1 MKEEKMGEDVYV
13 VGHKSAD
20 TDSVCSAIAYAK
32 IRGYIPVTQG
42 PINEETAFVLN
53 KFGVSVPRELGS
65 AVGKKVVLVDHNEA
79 SQAPDNL
86 DKAEIIEIID
96 HHKMNFSYHS
106 PIPILVEPV
115 GSTATILAKKYKDV
129 VAKDKAMAGLLLGAL
144 LSDTVVFKSPTT
156 TQEDKDVAAELAKI
170 AGIDDIPKFGIDVK
184 KAKAN
189 IADKPIKDVISADFK
204 NFDFA
209 GKKVGI
215 GQTEVVDLTDV
226 YNRASEVVKFLNNLK
241 AKEGYEMVIFI
252 ATDIIKEGSELY
264 FAGDKAKIEKAFNT
278 KAGDA
283 SVYIPGL
290 MSRKKQVVPVVQ
302 KVF

>member
-1 MKEEKMGEDVYV
+1 MADVYV
-13 VGHKSAD
+13 IGHKSPD
-20 TDSVCSAIAYAK
+20 TDTVCSAIAYARIK
-32 IRGYIPVTQG
+32 GYAPATPG

-53 KFGVSVPRELGS
+53 KFDVPVPQELGK
-65 AVGKKVVLVDHNEA
+65 AEGKKLVLVDHNEA
-79 SQAPDNL
+79 SQSPD
-86 DKAEIIEIID
+86 DIAKAEIIEIID
-96 HHKMNFSYHS
+96 HHKMNFSNPN
-106 PIPILVEPV
+106 PIAILIEPV

-129 VAKDKAMAGLLLGAL
+129 VAKDKAMAGILLGAL

-170 AGIDDIPKFGIDVK
+170 AGIDDMMKFGIDVK

-189 IADKPIKDVISADFK
+189 IADKPIKDVIFADYK

-226 YNRASEVVKFLNNLK
+226 YNRASEVMNFLNDLK
-241 AKEGYEMVIFI
+241 AKEGYEMVIFV

-278 KAGDA
+278 EVEGN

-290 MSRKKQVVPVVQ
+290 MSRKKQVVPVVE

>member
-1 MKEEKMGEDVYV
+1 MADVYV
-13 VGHKSAD
+13 IGHKSPD
-20 TDSVCSAIAYAK
+20 TDTVCSAIAYARIK
-32 IRGYIPVTQG
+32 GYTPATPG

-53 KFGVSVPRELGS
+53 KFGVPVPQELGS
-65 AVGKKVVLVDHNEA
+65 AEGKKLVLVDHNEA
-79 SQAPDNL
+79 SQSPD
-86 DKAEIIEIID
+86 DVAKAEIIEIID
-96 HHKMNFSYHS
+96 HHKMNFSNPN
-106 PIPILVEPV
+106 PIAILVEPV

-129 VAKDKAMAGLLLGAL
+129 VAKDKAIAGILLGAL

-156 TQEDKDVAAELAKI
+156 TQEDKDVAAVLARI
-170 AGIDDIPKFGIDVK
+170 AGIDDMMKFGIDVK

-189 IADKPIKDVISADFK
+189 IADKSIKDVIFADYK

-226 YNRASEVVKFLNNLK
+226 YNRASEVMSFLNDLK
-241 AKEGYEMVIFI
+241 AKEGYEMVIFV

-278 KAGDA
+278 KVEGS

-290 MSRKKQVVPVVQ
+290 MSRKKQVVPVVE

>member
-1 MKEEKMGEDVYV
+1 MADVYV
-13 VGHKSAD
+13 IGHKSPD
-20 TDSVCSAIAYAK
+20 TDTVVSAIVYARIK
-32 IRGYIPVTQG
+32 GYTPVTPG

-53 KFGVSVPRELGS
+53 KFGVPVPGELGS
-65 AVGKKVVLVDHNEA
+65 AEGKKLVLVDHNEA
-79 SQAPDNL
+79 SQSPD
-86 DKAEIIEIID
+86 DIAKAEVIEIID
-96 HHKMNFSYHS
+96 HHKMNFSNPN
-106 PIPILVEPV
+106 PIAILVEPV

-129 VAKDKAMAGLLLGAL
+129 VAKDKAMAGILLGAL

-156 TQEDKDVAAELAKI
+156 TQEDKDVAAVLAKI
-170 AGIDDIPKFGIDVK
+170 AGIDDMMKFGIDVK

-189 IADKPIKDVISADFK
+189 IADKPIKDVIFADYK

-226 YNRASEVVKFLNNLK
+226 YNRASEVVNFLNDLK
-241 AKEGYEMVIFI
+241 AKEGYEMVIFV

-278 KAGDA
+278 KVEGN

-290 MSRKKQVVPVVQ
+290 MSRKKQVVPVVE

>member
-1 MKEEKMGEDVYV
+1 MGEDVYV
-13 VGHKSAD
+13 VGHKSPD

-32 IRGYIPVTQG
+32 IRGYIPATQG

-53 KFGVSVPRELGS
+53 KFGVSVPKDLGS
-65 AVGKKVVLVDHNEA
+65 AEGKKLVLVDHNEA

-86 DKAEIIEIID
+86 DKSEIVEIID

-106 PIPILVEPV
+106 PIPIMVEPV
-115 GSTATILAKKYKDV
+115 GCTATILYKKYKDV
-129 VAKDKAMAGLLLGAL
+129 VVKDKALAGLLLGAI

-156 TQEDKDVAAELAKI
+156 TQEDRDVAAELAKI
-170 AGIDDIPKFGIDVK
+170 AGIDDMQKFGIDVK

-189 IADKPIKDVISADFK
+189 IADKPIKDVIFADFK
-204 NFDFA
+204 EFDFA

-226 YNRASEVVKFLNNLK
+226 YSRASEVVNFLTDLK

-264 FAGDKAKIEKAFNT
+264 FIGDKSKIEKAFNT
-278 KAGDA
+278 KAGET

-290 MSRKKQVVPVVQ
+290 MSRKKQVVPVVE

>member
-1 MKEEKMGEDVYV
+1 MADVYV
-13 VGHKSAD
+13 IGHKSPD
-20 TDSVCSAIAYAK
+20 TDTVCSAIAYARIK
-32 IRGYIPVTQG
+32 GYIPATPG

-53 KFGVSVPRELGS
+53 TFGVPVPGELGS
-65 AVGKKVVLVDHNEA
+65 AEGKKLVLVDHNEA
-79 SQAPDNL
+79 SQSPD
-86 DKAEIIEIID
+86 DIAKAEVIEIID
-96 HHKMNFSYHS
+96 HHKMNFSNPN
-106 PIPILVEPV
+106 PIAILIEPV

-129 VAKDKAMAGLLLGAL
+129 VAKDKALAGILLGAL

-156 TQEDKDVAAELAKI
+156 TQEDKDVAAVLAKI
-170 AGIDDIPKFGIDVK
+170 AGIDDMMKFGIDVK

-189 IADKPIKDVISADFK
+189 IADKSIKDVIFADFK

-226 YNRASEVVKFLNNLK
+226 YNRASEVMNFLNDLK
-241 AKEGYEMVIFI
+241 AKEGYEMVIFV

-278 KAGDA
+278 KVEGD

-290 MSRKKQVVPVVQ
+290 MSRKKQVVPVVE
-302 KVF
+302 KTF

>member
-1 MKEEKMGEDVYV
+1 MADVYV
-13 VGHKSAD
+13 IGHKSPD
-20 TDSVCSAIAYAK
+20 TDTVCSAIAYARIK
-32 IRGYIPVTQG
+32 GYTPATPG

-53 KFGVSVPRELGS
+53 KFGVPVPQELGS
-65 AVGKKVVLVDHNEA
+65 AEGKKLVLVDHNEA
-79 SQAPDNL
+79 SQSPD
-86 DKAEIIEIID
+86 DIAKAEIIEIID
-96 HHKMNFSYHS
+96 HHKMNFSNPN
-106 PIPILVEPV
+106 PIAILIEPV

-129 VAKDKAMAGLLLGAL
+129 VAKDKALAGILLGAL

-156 TQEDKDVAAELAKI
+156 TQEDKDVAAVLAKI
-170 AGIDDIPKFGIDVK
+170 AGIDDMLKFGIDVK
-184 KAKAN
+184 KSKAN
-189 IADKPIKDVISADFK
+189 IADKSIKDVIFADFK

-226 YNRASEVVKFLNNLK
+226 YNRASEVNSFINDLK
-241 AKEGYEMVIFI
+241 AKEGYEMVIFV

-278 KAGDA
+278 KVEGN

-290 MSRKKQVVPVVQ
+290 MSRKKQVVPVVE

>member
-1 MKEEKMGEDVYV
+1 MGQDVYV

-20 TDSVCSAIAYAK
+20 TDTVCSAVVYAK
-32 IRGYIPVTQG
+32 IRGYIPATQG
-42 PINEETAFVLN
+42 PINEETAFVLD
-53 KFGVSVPRELGS
+53 KFGVSAPKELGS
-65 AVGKKVVLVDHNEA
+65 AEGKKLVLVDHNEA

-86 DKAEIIEIID
+86 DKAEIVEIID

-156 TQEDKDVAAELAKI
+156 TQEDKDVAAELAKT
-170 AGIDDIPKFGIDVK
+170 AGIDDMLKFGIDVK

-189 IADKPIKDVISADFK
+189 IADKPVKDVIFADFK

-226 YNRASEVVKFLNNLK
+226 YNRASEVVKFLNDLK

-278 KAGDA
+278 KAGDT

-290 MSRKKQVVPVVQ
+290 MSRKKQVVPVVE

>member
-1 MKEEKMGEDVYV
+1 MADVYV
-13 VGHKSAD
+13 IGHKSPD
-20 TDSVCSAIAYAK
+20 TDTVCSAIAYAK
-32 IRGYIPVTQG
+32 IKGYTPATLG
-42 PINEETAFVLN
+42 SINEETAFVL
-53 KFGVSVPRELGS
+53 KTFGVPVPGELGS
-65 AVGKKVVLVDHNEA
+65 AEGKKLVLVDHNEA
-79 SQAPDNL
+79 SQSPD
-86 DKAEIIEIID
+86 DVAKAEIIEIID
-96 HHKMNFSYHS
+96 HHKMNFSNPN
-106 PIPILVEPV
+106 PIAILVEPV

-129 VAKDKAMAGLLLGAL
+129 VAKDKALAGILLGAL

-156 TQEDKDVAAELAKI
+156 TQEDRDVAAVLAKI
-170 AGIDDIPKFGIDVK
+170 AGIDDMTKFGIDVK

-189 IADKPIKDVISADFK
+189 IADKSIKDVIFADYK

-226 YNRASEVVKFLNNLK
+226 YNRASEVMNFLNDLK
-241 AKEGYEMVIFI
+241 AKEGYEMVIFV

-278 KAGDA
+278 KVEGA

-290 MSRKKQVVPVVQ
+290 MSRKKQVVPVVE

>member
-1 MKEEKMGEDVYV
+1 MGDNVYV
-13 VGHKSAD
+13 VGHKSPD
-20 TDSVCSAIAYAK
+20 TDTVCSAIVYAK
-32 IRGYIPVTQG
+32 IKGYTPVTQG

-53 KFGVSVPRELGS
+53 KFGVPAPQELGS
-65 AVGKKVVLVDHNEA
+65 AEGKKLVLVDHNEA
-79 SQAPDNL
+79 TQAPD
-86 DKAEIIEIID
+86 DAAKAEIVEIID
-96 HHKMNFSYHS
+96 HHKMNFSNPN
-106 PIPILVEPV
+106 PIAILVEPV

-156 TQEDKDVAAELAKI
+156 TPEDRDVAAELARI
-170 AGIDDIPKFGIDVK
+170 AGVDDIMKFGIDVK

-189 IADKPIKDVISADFK
+189 IADKSIKDVIFADFK

-226 YNRASEVVKFLNNLK
+226 YNRASEVTGFLNDLK

-252 ATDIIKEGSELY
+252 ATDIIKEGSEVY
-264 FAGDKAKIEKAFNT
+264 FAGDRAKIEQAFKT
-278 KAGDA
+278 TA
-283 SVYIPGL
+283 SDTNVYIPGL
-290 MSRKKQVVPVVQ
+290 MSRKKQVVPVVE

>member
-1 MKEEKMGEDVYV
+1 MADVYV
-13 VGHKSAD
+13 IGHKSPD
-20 TDSVCSAIAYAK
+20 TDTVCSAIAYAK
-32 IRGYIPVTQG
+32 IKGYTPATPG
-42 PINEETAFVLN
+42 PINEETAFVL
-53 KFGVSVPRELGS
+53 KTFGVPVPGELGS
-65 AVGKKVVLVDHNEA
+65 AEGKKLVLVDHNEA
-79 SQAPDNL
+79 SQSPD
-86 DKAEIIEIID
+86 DVAKAEIIEIID
-96 HHKMNFSYHS
+96 HHKMNFSNPN
-106 PIPILVEPV
+106 PIAILVEPV

-129 VAKDKAMAGLLLGAL
+129 VAKDKALAGILLGAL

-156 TQEDKDVAAELAKI
+156 TQEDKDVAAVLAKI
-170 AGIDDIPKFGIDVK
+170 AGIDDMTKFGIDVK

-189 IADKPIKDVISADFK
+189 IADKSIKDVIFADYK

-226 YNRASEVVKFLNNLK
+226 YNRASEVTKFLNDLK
-241 AKEGYEMVIFI
+241 AKEGYEMVIFV

-278 KAGDA
+278 KVEGA

-290 MSRKKQVVPVVQ
+290 MSRKKQVVPVVE

>member
-1 MKEEKMGEDVYV
+1 MADVYV
-13 VGHKSAD
+13 IGHKSPD
-20 TDSVCSAIAYAK
+20 TDTVCSAIAYARIK
-32 IRGYIPVTQG
+32 GYTPATPG

-53 KFGVSVPRELGS
+53 KFGVPVPQELGS
-65 AVGKKVVLVDHNEA
+65 AEGKKLVLVDHNEA
-79 SQAPDNL
+79 TQSPD
-86 DKAEIIEIID
+86 DIAKAEVIEIID
-96 HHKMNFSYHS
+96 HHKMNFSNPN
-106 PIPILVEPV
+106 PIAILIEPV
-115 GSTATILAKKYKDV
+115 GSTATIIAKKYKDV
-129 VAKDKAMAGLLLGAL
+129 VAKDKALAGILLGAL

-156 TQEDKDVAAELAKI
+156 TQEDRDVAAVLAKI
-170 AGIDDIPKFGIDVK
+170 AGIDDMLKFGIDVK

-189 IADKPIKDVISADFK
+189 IADKSIKDVIFADYK

-226 YNRASEVVKFLNNLK
+226 YNRASEVMNFLNDLK
-241 AKEGYEMVIFI
+241 AKEGYEMVIFV

-278 KAGDA
+278 KVEGN

-290 MSRKKQVVPVVQ
+290 MSRKKQVVPVVE

>member
-1 MKEEKMGEDVYV
+1 MADVYV
-13 VGHKSAD
+13 IGHKSPD
-20 TDSVCSAIAYAK
+20 TDTVCSDISHARIK
-32 IRGYIPVTQG
+32 GYTPATLG
-42 PINEETAFVLN
+42 PINEETAFVL
-53 KFGVSVPRELGS
+53 KTFGVPVPGELGS
-65 AVGKKVVLVDHNEA
+65 AEGKILVLVDHNEA
-79 SQAPDNL
+79 SQSPD
-86 DKAEIIEIID
+86 DVAKAEIIEMID
-96 HHKMNFSYHS
+96 HHKMNFSNPN
-106 PIPILVEPV
+106 PIAILVEPV

-129 VAKDKAMAGLLLGAL
+129 VAKDKALAGILLGAL

-156 TQEDKDVAAELAKI
+156 TQEDKDVAAVLAKI
-170 AGIDDIPKFGIDVK
+170 AGIDDMLKFGIDVK

-189 IADKPIKDVISADFK
+189 IADKSIKDVIFADYK

-226 YNRASEVVKFLNNLK
+226 YNRASEVMNFLNDLK
-241 AKEGYEMVIFI
+241 AKEGYEMVIFV

-264 FAGDKAKIEKAFNT
+264 FEGDKAKIEKAFNT
-278 KAGDA
+278 KVEGA

-290 MSRKKQVVPVVQ
+290 MSRKKQVVPAVE

>member
-1 MKEEKMGEDVYV
+1 MADVYV
-13 VGHKSAD
+13 IGHKSPD
-20 TDSVCSAIAYAK
+20 TDTVCSAIVYAK
-32 IRGYIPVTQG
+32 IKGYTPATLG

-53 KFGVSVPRELGS
+53 TFGVPVPGELGS
-65 AVGKKVVLVDHNEA
+65 AEGKKLVLVDHNEA
-79 SQAPDNL
+79 SQSPD
-86 DKAEIIEIID
+86 DVAKAEIIEIID
-96 HHKMNFSYHS
+96 HHKMNFSNPN
-106 PIPILVEPV
+106 PIAILVEPV
-115 GSTATILAKKYKDV
+115 GSTATILAKKYKDI
-129 VAKDKAMAGLLLGAL
+129 VAKDKAIAGILLGAL

-170 AGIDDIPKFGIDVK
+170 AGIDDIMKFGVDVK

-189 IADKPIKDVISADFK
+189 IADKPIKDVIFADYK

-215 GQTEVVDLTDV
+215 GQTEVVDINDV
-226 YNRASEVVKFLNNLK
+226 YNRAAEVTSFINDLK

-264 FAGDKAKIEKAFNT
+264 FAGDKAKIEQAFNT
-278 KAGDA
+278 KAGDN
-283 SVYIPGL
+283 SVWIPGL
-290 MSRKKQVVPVVQ
+290 MSRKKQVVPVVE

>member
-1 MKEEKMGEDVYV
+1 MGEDVYV
-13 VGHKSAD
+13 VGHKSPD

-32 IRGYIPVTQG
+32 IRGYIPATQG

-53 KFGVSVPRELGS
+53 KFGVSVPKDLGS
-65 AVGKKVVLVDHNEA
+65 AEGKKLVLVDHNEA

-86 DKAEIIEIID
+86 DKSEIVEIID

-106 PIPILVEPV
+106 PIPIMVEPV
-115 GSTATILAKKYKDV
+115 GCTATILYKKYKDV
-129 VAKDKAMAGLLLGAL
+129 VVKDKALAGLLLGAI

-156 TQEDKDVAAELAKI
+156 TQEDRDVAVELARLV
-170 AGIDDIPKFGIDVK
+170 GIDDIQKFGIEVK
-184 KAKAN
+184 KAKAA
-189 IADKPIKDVISADFK
+189 IAGKPIKDVVCADFK
-204 NFDFA
+204 DFDFA

-226 YNRASEVVKFLNNLK
+226 YSRASEVVNFLTDLK

-264 FAGDKAKIEKAFNT
+264 FVGDKAKIEKAFNT
-278 KAGDA
+278 KAGET

-290 MSRKKQVVPVVQ
+290 MSRKKQVVPVVE

>member
-1 MKEEKMGEDVYV
+1 MGEDVYV

-53 KFGVSVPRELGS
+53 KFGVSVPKELGS
-65 AVGKKVVLVDHNEA
+65 AEGKKLVLVDHNEA

-86 DKAEIIEIID
+86 DKAEIVEIID

-129 VAKDKAMAGLLLGAL
+129 VAKDKALAGLLLGAL
-144 LSDTVVFKSPTT
+144 LSDTVAFKSPTT
-156 TQEDKDVAAELAKI
+156 TREDRDVAAELAKI

-184 KAKAN
+184 KAKAA
-189 IADKPIKDVISADFK
+189 IAGKPIKDVVCADFK
-204 NFDFA
+204 DFDFA

-215 GQTEVVDLTDV
+215 GQTEVVDINEV
-226 YNRASEVVKFLNNLK
+226 YGRASEVVNFLTDLK

-264 FAGDKAKIEKAFNT
+264 FMGDKAKIEKAFNT
-278 KAGDA
+278 KAGKT

>member
-1 MKEEKMGEDVYV
+1 MADVYV
-13 VGHKSAD
+13 IGHKSPD
-20 TDSVCSAIAYAK
+20 TDTVCSAIAYARIK
-32 IRGYIPVTQG
+32 GYTPATPG

-53 KFGVSVPRELGS
+53 KFGVPVPGELGS
-65 AVGKKVVLVDHNEA
+65 AEGKKLVLVDHNEA
-79 SQAPDNL
+79 GQSPDDI

-96 HHKMNFSYHS
+96 HHKMNFSNPN
-106 PIPILVEPV
+106 PIAILIEPV

-129 VAKDKAMAGLLLGAL
+129 VAKDKAMAGILLGAL

-156 TQEDKDVAAELAKI
+156 TQEDRDVAAELAKI
-170 AGIDDIPKFGIDVK
+170 AGIDDMLKFGIDVK
-184 KAKAN
+184 KSKAN
-189 IADKPIKDVISADFK
+189 IADKPIKDVIFADFK

-226 YNRASEVVKFLNNLK
+226 YNRASEVMNFLNDLK
-241 AKEGYEMVIFI
+241 AKEGYEMVIFV

-278 KAGDA
+278 KVEGD

-290 MSRKKQVVPVVQ
+290 MSRKKQVVPVVE
-302 KVF
+302 KTF

>member
-1 MKEEKMGEDVYV
+1 MGEDVYV

-53 KFGVSVPRELGS
+53 KFGVSVPKELGS
-65 AVGKKVVLVDHNEA
+65 AEGKKLVLVDHNEA

-86 DKAEIIEIID
+86 DKAEIVEIID

-129 VAKDKAMAGLLLGAL
+129 VAKDKALAGLLLGAL

-156 TQEDKDVAAELAKI
+156 TREDRDVAAELAKI

-184 KAKAN
+184 KAKAA
-189 IADKPIKDVISADFK
+189 IAGKPIKDVVCADFK
-204 NFDFA
+204 DFDFA

-215 GQTEVVDLTDV
+215 GQTEVVDINEV
-226 YNRASEVVKFLNNLK
+226 YGRASEVVNFLTDLK

-264 FAGDKAKIEKAFNT
+264 FMGDKAKIEKAFNT
-278 KAGDA
+278 KAGKT

>member
-1 MKEEKMGEDVYV
+1 MADVYV
-13 VGHKSAD
+13 IGHKSPD
-20 TDSVCSAIAYAK
+20 TDTVCSAIAYAK
-32 IRGYIPVTQG
+32 IKGYTPATPG

-53 KFGVSVPRELGS
+53 KFGVPVPGELGS
-65 AVGKKVVLVDHNEA
+65 AEGKKLVLVDHNEA
-79 SQAPDNL
+79 SQSPD
-86 DKAEIIEIID
+86 DIAKAEIIEIID
-96 HHKMNFSYHS
+96 HHKMNFSNPN
-106 PIPILVEPV
+106 PIAILIEPV

-129 VAKDKAMAGLLLGAL
+129 VAKDKALAGILLGAL

-170 AGIDDIPKFGIDVK
+170 AGIDDMMKFGIDVK

-189 IADKPIKDVISADFK
+189 IADKSIKDVIFADYK

-226 YNRASEVVKFLNNLK
+226 YNRASEVMNFLNDLK
-241 AKEGYEMVIFI
+241 AKEGYEMVIFV

-278 KAGDA
+278 KVEGN

-290 MSRKKQVVPVVQ
+290 MSRKKQVVPVVE

>member
-1 MKEEKMGEDVYV
+1 MGQDVYV

-20 TDSVCSAIAYAK
+20 TDTVCSAIVYAK
-32 IRGYIPVTQG
+32 IRGYTPVTQG
-42 PINEETAFVLN
+42 PINEETAFVLD
-53 KFGVSVPRELGS
+53 KFSVPVPKELGS
-65 AVGKKVVLVDHNEA
+65 AEGKKLVLVDHNEA
-79 SQAPDNL
+79 SQAPDNM
-86 DKAEIIEIID
+86 DKAEIVEIID

-170 AGIDDIPKFGIDVK
+170 AGIGDIPKFGIDVK

-189 IADKPIKDVISADFK
+189 IADKPIKDVIFADFK

-226 YNRASEVVKFLNNLK
+226 YNRASEVVNFLTDLK

-264 FAGDKAKIEKAFNT
+264 FMGDKAKIEKAFNT

>member
-1 MKEEKMGEDVYV
+1 MADVYV
-13 VGHKSAD
+13 IGHKSPD
-20 TDSVCSAIAYAK
+20 TDTVCSAIAYAK
-32 IRGYIPVTQG
+32 IKGYTPATPG

-53 KFGVSVPRELGS
+53 KFGVPVPQELGS
-65 AVGKKVVLVDHNEA
+65 AEGKKLVLVDHNEA
-79 SQAPDNL
+79 TQSPD
-86 DKAEIIEIID
+86 DIAKAEVIEIID
-96 HHKMNFSYHS
+96 HHKMNFSNPN
-106 PIPILVEPV
+106 PIAILIEPV
-115 GSTATILAKKYKDV
+115 GSTATIIAKKYKDV
-129 VAKDKAMAGLLLGAL
+129 VAKDKALAGILLGAL

-156 TQEDKDVAAELAKI
+156 TQEDKDVAAVLAKI
-170 AGIDDIPKFGIDVK
+170 AGIDDMLKFGIDVK

-189 IADKPIKDVISADFK
+189 IADKSIKDVIFADYK

-226 YNRASEVVKFLNNLK
+226 YNRASEVMNFLNDLK
-241 AKEGYEMVIFI
+241 AKEGYEMVIFV

-278 KAGDA
+278 KVEGN

-290 MSRKKQVVPVVQ
+290 MSRKKQVVPVVE

>member
-1 MKEEKMGEDVYV
+1 MGDNVYV
-13 VGHKSAD
+13 IGHKSPD
-20 TDSVCSAIAYAK
+20 TDTVCSAIVYAK
-32 IRGYIPVTQG
+32 IKGYTPVTPG

-53 KFGVSVPRELGS
+53 KFGVPVPQELGS
-65 AVGKKVVLVDHNEA
+65 AEGKKLVLVDHNEA
-79 SQAPDNL
+79 TQSPDDI

-96 HHKMNFSYHS
+96 HHKVNFSNPN
-106 PIPILVEPV
+106 PIAILVEPV
-115 GSTATILAKKYKDV
+115 GSTATILAKKYKEI
-129 VAKDKAMAGLLLGAL
+129 VARDKAMAGILLGAL

-156 TQEDKDVAAELAKI
+156 TQEDKDVAAELARI
-170 AGIDDIPKFGIDVK
+170 AGIDDILSFGIDVK

-189 IADKPIKDVISADFK
+189 ISDKPIKDVIFADFK

-215 GQTEVVDLTDV
+215 GQTEVVDIKDV
-226 YNRASEVVKFLNNLK
+226 YDRASEVVDFLKDLK

-264 FAGDKAKIEKAFNT
+264 FAGDKGKIENAFNT
-278 KAGDA
+278 TAGDT

-290 MSRKKQVVPVVQ
+290 MSRKKQVVPVVE

>member
-1 MKEEKMGEDVYV
+1 MGEDVYV

-189 IADKPIKDVISADFK
+189 IADKPIKDVIFADFK

>member
-1 MKEEKMGEDVYV
+1 MADVYV
-13 VGHKSAD
+13 IGHKSPD
-20 TDSVCSAIAYAK
+20 TDTVCSAIAYARIK
-32 IRGYIPVTQG
+32 GYTPATPG

-53 KFGVSVPRELGS
+53 KFGVPVPQELGS
-65 AVGKKVVLVDHNEA
+65 AEGKKLVLVDHNEA
-79 SQAPDNL
+79 GQSPDDI

-96 HHKMNFSYHS
+96 HHKMNFSNPN
-106 PIPILVEPV
+106 PIAILIEPV

-129 VAKDKAMAGLLLGAL
+129 VAKDKAMAGILLGAL

-156 TQEDKDVAAELAKI
+156 TQEDRDVAAELAKI
-170 AGIDDIPKFGIDVK
+170 AGIDDMLKFGIDVK
-184 KAKAN
+184 KSKAN
-189 IADKPIKDVISADFK
+189 IADKPIKDVIFADFK

-226 YNRASEVVKFLNNLK
+226 YNRASEVMNFLNDLK
-241 AKEGYEMVIFI
+241 AKEGYEMVIFV

-278 KAGDA
+278 KVEGD

-290 MSRKKQVVPVVQ
+290 MSRKKQVVPVVE
-302 KVF
+302 KTF